1 MQIQL
6 NGIHLFY
13 EVKGTGRPLI
23 LLHGNGET
31 RHIFDALA
39 EKLSKTYQVYAVDS
53 RSHGESDQ
61 VPELSYESIMEDI
74 TALIRTLQLEKP
86 VLYGFSD
93 GGIAGLMLAA
103 KYPDLLSCLIVSGAN
118 LIPSGIK
125 KRWLLLGHLMYFLT
139 GDVKLKLMLTQPHIL
154 DQDLLRITVPVL
166 LLAGEKDLIL
176 ESHTRKIAGRI
187 KNSELKILPGEN
199 HGSYVVNSDK
209 LYPVITEFL
218 EKLGY

>member
-31 RHIFDALA
+31 HHIFDDLA

-154 DQDLLRITVPVL
+154 DQDLLRIAVPVL

-176 ESHTRKIAGRI
+176 ESHTRKIAWKI

-218 EKLGY
+218 EKQGL